1 MKKLLLSMLATF
13 LVIGLVGAS
22 TFAWFQDTETST
34 GNTFSAGTMDLWTR
48 DGNEDWNADG
58 VSQTWS
64 ISGMKPGDVIGNGLI
79 GLRAEGSISPNHLEI
94 TSDYSVTEEVPQTEA
109 DTDPNT
115 DANPDSMAKE
125 IIITQMHYYDDTW
138 QVDLLTDDGYDS
150 GYDVGLGETG
160 PKVEDVDGD
169 GKISVYDL
177 KFSQSGNGVDDLT
190 PPDGATWL
198 DMTLKFDDDADSRFQ
213 GDTFNLTMTFT
224 LNQDSSQ

>member
-1 MKKLLLSMLATF
+1 MLF
-13 LVIGLVGAS
+13 
-22 TFAWFQDTETST
+22 
-34 GNTFSAGTMDLWTR
+34 R
-48 DGNEDWNADG
+48 
-58 VSQTWS
+58 
-64 ISGMKPGDVIGNGLI
+64 SGRYQP
-79 GLRAEGSISPNHLEI
+79 RS
-94 TSDYSVTEEVPQTEA
+94 EEVPQTEA